1 MSNVKNMMCTTL
13 TRSMPAIAFFGRM
26 AFALVFIISAVQDY
40 ADHFGGGGGPLEK
53 TVGPLVN
60 VMTKYGSKVLTFY
73 SGMQVVAFDVR
84 LLEFSLITAKGTAAL
99 WFIFGQS
106 IPAYFLG
113 LGIRGPNR
121 LATQILST
129 IIRFPTNLNDFTQ
142 LCYRIKSHILV
153 LRDQQRLLLTLIGAL
168 LYYIGLKHDIDNLD
182 EADKSKEEKEKE
194 DDKPS
199 TSKAKAN

>member
-26 AFALVFIISAVQDY
+26 AFALVFIISAVQEPNSN
-40 ADHFGGGGGPLEK
+40 FGRARSSF
-53 TVGPLVN
+53 T
-60 VMTKYGSKVLTFY
+60 
-73 SGMQVVAFDVR
+73 
-84 LLEFSLITAKGTAAL
+84 
-99 WFIFGQS
+99 
-106 IPAYFLG
+106 
-113 LGIRGPNR
+113 

-142 LCYRIKSHILV
+142 N
-153 LRDQQRLLLTLIGAL
+153 LTLIGAL